1 MELAPARV
9 GLLPPGASLFLLIL
23 PFTQRADDEL
33 QQVNRGKR
41 SVGLDFKKEEGKEIL
56 RELVKRADV
65 LVRPR
70 PSLSSD
76 EKAQN

>member
-1 MELAPARV
+1 M
-9 GLLPPGASLFLLIL
+9 
-23 PFTQRADDEL
+23 
-33 QQVNRGKR
+33 NRGKR

-70 PSLSSD
+70 SSLYSI
-76 EKAQN
+76 EKARS

>member
-1 MELAPARV
+1 M
-9 GLLPPGASLFLLIL
+9 
-23 PFTQRADDEL
+23 
-33 QQVNRGKR
+33 NRGKR